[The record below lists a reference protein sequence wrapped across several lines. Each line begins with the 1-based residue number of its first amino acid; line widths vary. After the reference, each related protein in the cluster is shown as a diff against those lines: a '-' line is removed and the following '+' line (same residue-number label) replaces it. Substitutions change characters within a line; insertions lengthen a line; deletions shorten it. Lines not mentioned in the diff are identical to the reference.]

1 MLLPSPFVFCNCSR
15 AFAARRFLLSGPP
28 SFADSKTLIFA
39 SCHRRVWHH
48 RHEQMTAFETA
59 SCLPDR
65 PTLGVSGM
73 AGMGGKRTGC
83 FRAALEIIAPLHPAA
98 LIPGDD
104 FGIVLADLLSP
115 ISGVDNQDSNGG
127 RDDNKL
133 RVLKHALGWNI
144 ATPPKE
150 SPDHQSNGYPNSHIP
165 WLRPGSIPHVL
176 YDRKWA
182 KAPCPQLPARPRVG
196 RSIAI
201 SRSS

>member
-1 MLLPSPFVFCNCSR
+1 MADGGFFEFALNPEPHRSALTSSGTDHHGWRISYKLDIRNGAAAER
-15 AFAARRFLLSGPP
+15 ARWR
-28 SFADSKTLIFA
+28 
-39 SCHRRVWHH
+39 
-48 RHEQMTAFETA
+48 
-59 SCLPDR
+59 
-65 PTLGVSGM
+65 
-73 AGMGGKRTGC
+73 GKRTGC

-165 WLRPGSIPHVL
+165 WLHPGSIPHVL

-182 KAPCPQLPARPRVG
+182 SAEWPGWEGKRSGGFGTTTAVIGHCRSWSSLARPTE
-196 RSIAI
+196 
-201 SRSS
+201 